1 MINKYGKFGL
11 ILLIIKIIL
20 MIFCLILNYAFYKI
34 STIRGFIN
42 ANALIY
48 LIVIKNKKL
57 KMIVDLEV
65 NEHDTKELMK
75 LKRDY
80 FLEDLKK

>member
-1 MINKYGKFGL
+1 MKHFYRMNNLF
-11 ILLIIKIIL
+11 II
-20 MIFCLILNYAFYKI
+20 
-34 STIRGFIN
+34 
-42 ANALIY
+42 
-48 LIVIKNKKL
+48 KL

>member
-1 MINKYGKFGL
+1 MD
-11 ILLIIKIIL
+11 
-20 MIFCLILNYAFYKI
+20 
-34 STIRGFIN
+34 
-42 ANALIY
+42 
-48 LIVIKNKKL
+48 KKL